1 MTASIRHRMEQELRA
16 SQLHFDC
23 TEPPGTSSTNPS
35 LCPQG
40 DSDSD
45 FETESYHK
53 FKQSPPQHLDEFDDE
68 NELKC
73 GVASHAP
80 KQWGELDPT
89 LQSVLP
95 PDYTYLVEHHQELP
109 KGSYSGAPKFVSR
122 HINLQNEEHA

>member
-1 MTASIRHRMEQELRA
+1 MTASICHQMEQELRA
-16 SQLHFDC
+16 SQLHLDC

-40 DSDSD
+40 DSTNSNN
-45 FETESYHK
+45 HK

-68 NELKC
+68 NEMKC
-73 GVASHAP
+73 GAASHVP

-95 PDYTYLVEHHQELP
+95 PDYT
-109 KGSYSGAPKFVSR
+109 
-122 HINLQNEEHA
+122 